1 MIGLVTLQRV
11 EFVVFD
17 IQPFAGLLF
26 IIIILPRIS
35 SGAIDIKSLQDLK
48 KIFVY

>member
-1 MIGLVTLQRV
+1 
-11 EFVVFD
+11 
-17 IQPFAGLLF
+17 LF

-48 KIFVY
+48 KIFVYWIAKIIHLGIL